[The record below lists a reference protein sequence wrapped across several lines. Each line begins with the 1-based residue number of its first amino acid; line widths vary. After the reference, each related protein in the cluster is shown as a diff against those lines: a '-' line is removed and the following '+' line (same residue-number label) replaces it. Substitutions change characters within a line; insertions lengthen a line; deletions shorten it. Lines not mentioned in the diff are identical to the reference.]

1 MSIKIDYFGDFT
13 AELVLFQDRL
23 KYIEE
28 AGVEILSR
36 EPYDTTSFPG
46 DPTYLV
52 KLKVNSMT
60 LLQLYSAGCKDGIE
74 KTYKLYK
81 S

>member
-13 AELVLFQDRL
+13 AELVLFEDRL

-28 AGVEILSR
+28 AGVEIISR
-36 EPYDTTSFPG
+36 EPYDTKSFPG
-46 DPTYLV
+46 EPTYLV

-60 LLQLYSAGCKDGIE
+60 LLQLYSAGCRDGIE
-74 KTYKLYK
+74 KTYKSYK
-81 S
+81 L

>member
-13 AELVLFQDRL
+13 AELVLFEDRL

-36 EPYDTTSFPG
+36 EPYDTKSFPG
-46 DPTYLV
+46 EPTYLV

-60 LLQLYSAGCKDGIE
+60 LLQLYSAGCRDGIE
-74 KTYKLYK
+74 KTYKSYK
-81 S
+81 L

>member
-13 AELVLFQDRL
+13 AELVLFEDRL
-23 KYIEE
+23 KYMEDVGI
-28 AGVEILSR
+28 EILSK
-36 EPYDTTSFPG
+36 EPYDSTSLPG
-46 DPTYLV
+46 MPTYLV

-74 KTYKLYK
+74 KTFKTYK
-81 S
+81 

>member
-13 AELVLFQDRL
+13 AELVLFEDRL

-36 EPYDTTSFPG
+36 ELYDTKSFPG
-46 DPTYLV
+46 EPTYLV
-52 KLKVNSMT
+52 KLKVNNMT
-60 LLQLYSAGCKDGIE
+60 LLQLYSAGCRDGINKTY
-74 KTYKLYK
+74 KTYKL
-81 S
+81 

>member
-13 AELVLFQDRL
+13 AELVLFEDRL

-28 AGVEILSR
+28 AGIEILSK
-36 EPYDTTSFPG
+36 EPYDTKSFPG

-60 LLQLYSAGCKDGIE
+60 LLQLYSAGCKDGIN
-74 KTYKLYK
+74 KTYKNYK
-81 S
+81 L